1 MFHLR
6 VNYDT
11 TTWGLIGEQL
21 SRDHLAIPAL
31 QRATIICDVA
41 DLARTGYVSQ
51 VIREKSTYL
60 AKLLFHPQETMAMV
74 LAYRELEEEF
84 GPLLAFKECV
94 DSKGSY
100 GHEKDLAF

>member
-6 VNYDT
+6 VNYDV
-11 TTWGLIGEQL
+11 TTWGLIGNQL

-41 DLARTGYVSQ
+41 DLARTGYVLQ
-51 VIREKSTYL
+51 VIREQIYIFGKT
-60 AKLLFHPQETMAMV
+60 QETMAMV

-94 DSKGSY
+94 DSKGSD

>member
-6 VNYDT
+6 VNYDV

-41 DLARTGYVSQ
+41 DLARTGYVLQ
-51 VIREKSTYL
+51 VIREQIYIFGKTIVSSSGDDGHGAGVQGVGRGVWTL
-60 AKLLFHPQETMAMV
+60 AGFQGVCRLQ
-74 LAYRELEEEF
+74 
-84 GPLLAFKECV
+84 GIGW
-94 DSKGSY
+94 S
-100 GHEKDLAF
+100 

>member
-1 MFHLR
+1 M
-6 VNYDT
+6 
-11 TTWGLIGEQL
+11 
-21 SRDHLAIPAL
+21 
-31 QRATIICDVA
+31 
-41 DLARTGYVSQ
+41 
-51 VIREKSTYL
+51 IREKSTYL

>member
-6 VNYDT
+6 VNYDE

-51 VIREKSTYL
+51 VMMMMIMMIMMRGRQSSVMLPTL
-60 AKLLFHPQETMAMV
+60 PGLDMF
-74 LAYRELEEEF
+74 RR
-84 GPLLAFKECV
+84 
-94 DSKGSY
+94 
-100 GHEKDLAF
+100 